1 MNTKHNSD
9 KSEKALRIGSV
20 VSSISVND
28 LISTGFEE
36 SYYEWHKCP
45 KCDKD
50 GLSKY
55 DSYCSGC
62 GVKVMK

>member
-1 MNTKHNSD
+1 MSKKQNLED
-9 KSEKALRIGSV
+9 KGKALHIGGV

-62 GVKVMK
+62 GVKLIK

>member
-36 SYYEWHKCP
+36 K
-45 KCDKD
+45 
-50 GLSKY
+50 LL
-55 DSYCSGC
+55 
-62 GVKVMK
+62 

>member
-1 MNTKHNSD
+1 MSKNID
-9 KSEKALRIGSV
+9 KTEWNKALHIGGV

-28 LISTGFEE
+28 LISTGSEE

-62 GVKVMK
+62 GVKIIK